1 MSYTA
6 IADVGLSLTK
16 LLQDSLTPEPIKK
29 AGNIGLCSPAERGD
43 FQLTLYL
50 YNIEESGEYRIN
62 TMTDLPDGSQQY
74 PPKTFFLYYLLTAYS
89 NADVKAKAMDEHK
102 MLGKAIQLFHDT
114 PVLSGSMLEGSLKGS
129 DLEVRVEVKN
139 LTYDEMMRI
148 WHFKDVPYS
157 LSLAYRVGPVY
168 IESTRIRKT
177 TRVVKSRFDMGRGD
191 VK

>member
-16 LLQDSLTPEPIKK
+16 LLQESLTPEPIKK
-29 AGNIGLCSPAERGD
+29 LEKIGLCSPAERGD

-50 YNIEESGEYRIN
+50 YNIEESGEYRVN
-62 TMTDLPDGSQQY
+62 TMIDKPDGSQMY

-102 MLGKAIQLFHDT
+102 ILGKAIQIFHDM
-114 PVLSGSMLEGSLKGS
+114 PVLQGSRLEGSLKGT

-148 WHFKDVPYS
+148 WHFKDIPYS

-168 IESTRIRKT
+168 IDSTRVRKPA
-177 TRVVKSRFDMGRGD
+177 RVVKSRFDVGRGD
-191 VK
+191 A

>member
-1 MSYTA
+1 
-6 IADVGLSLTK
+6 
-16 LLQDSLTPEPIKK
+16 
-29 AGNIGLCSPAERGD
+29 
-43 FQLTLYL
+43 
-50 YNIEESGEYRIN
+50 
-62 TMTDLPDGSQQY
+62 
-74 PPKTFFLYYLLTAYS
+74 
-89 NADVKAKAMDEHK
+89 
-102 MLGKAIQLFHDT
+102 
-114 PVLSGSMLEGSLKGS
+114 MLEGSLKGS